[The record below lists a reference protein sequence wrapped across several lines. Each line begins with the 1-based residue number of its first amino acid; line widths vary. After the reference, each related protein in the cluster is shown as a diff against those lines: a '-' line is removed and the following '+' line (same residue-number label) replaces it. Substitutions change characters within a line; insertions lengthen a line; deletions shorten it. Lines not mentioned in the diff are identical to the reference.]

1 MNKWILTFL
10 ILVLGTP
17 DVLFAANLYQQASY
31 RALTSDR
38 RAYHPGDLLTVIVLE
53 NSSATS
59 TSDTT
64 TDKSNNAGL
73 NYASPNSQKNYG
85 LGLNEDFDG
94 GGKVARSGKLLAQI
108 SVTVI
113 AIDPNG
119 DLHIKGEQVIELNG
133 EKQAINLEG
142 RVRQRDID
150 ESNSVVSSRIADA
163 HIVYV
168 GDGVLAESQHKGW
181 LSRVISFL
189 GLL

>member
-1 MNKWILTFL
+1 MNKCMVAIL
-10 ILVLGTP
+10 ILLLGAP
-17 DVLFAANLYQQASY
+17 DLLFAANLYQQASY

-38 RAYHPGDLLTVIVLE
+38 RAYHPGDLLTVVVLE

-64 TDKSNNAGL
+64 TDKSNKAGL
-73 NYASPNSQKNYG
+73 NYTSPSSQKNYG

-108 SVTVI
+108 SVTVT

-150 ESNSVVSSRIADA
+150 ESNSVVSNRIADA

-181 LSRVISFL
+181 LSRVITFL